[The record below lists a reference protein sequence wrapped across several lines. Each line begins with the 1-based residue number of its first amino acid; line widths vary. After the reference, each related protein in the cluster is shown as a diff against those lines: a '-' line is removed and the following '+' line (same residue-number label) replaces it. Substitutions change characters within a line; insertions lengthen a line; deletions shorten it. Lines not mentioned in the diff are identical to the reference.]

1 MFKLIFQLI
10 FLSIL
15 LVFSANSKNYEIIT
29 INGNERISNETIL
42 VFSEISDDKSLD
54 ENSLNYILKKLYNS
68 GFFSDVEVKIENKNL
83 IINVTENPIIQTVHI
98 EGIKKKSLKK
108 NIYDVLT
115 LKDRSSFTA
124 KSLQKDEINILNLLK
139 NQGYYFPDVI
149 SSVQKFNNNKIDIFY
164 KINLGNKAKITK
176 ISFLGDKKYKDRT
189 LRNIIV
195 SEEYKFWKIISGKKF
210 LNENLIN
217 YDKRLLENF
226 YKNNGFY
233 NVIVE
238 SSFANYLGNDKFEL
252 IYNITS
258 GKKYYFN
265 NLTVKLPDDYDQTNF
280 KTLQLIFDDLKGK
293 NYSINS
299 IDKIL
304 NEIDKIVLNKQYE
317 FLKSAVTEN
326 INDDLIDLIFNIE
339 DSKKFYVEKIN
350 IFGNNITQE
359 DVIRNN
365 FSIDEGDAFN
375 ELLHKRTLNNLKSL
389 NFFKSVNDQIIDGSS
404 SNQKI
409 INLTIE
415 EKSTGEISAGAGVG
429 TNGGTVMFAVNENNF
444 LGRGIEFGSNVS
456 VSGEI
461 IKGLVSLNN
470 PNYKGTNKSLN
481 VTIENSTTDRL
492 DNFGYKSSKTGFNVG
507 SGFEYYDNLY
517 LNVGVSSYIE
527 KLEINNSTATETLKK
542 QDGSYFDTFF
552 NYTFAYDMRDQR
564 YKPTDGYISRFTQNV
579 PLISD
584 SYDLKNTYDLK
595 IYNQLFNENILT
607 WGFYASVAN
616 SINGKNVKLSERLFL
631 PANRLRGFE
640 SGKVGPR
647 DGSDF
652 IGGNYAL
659 AFNANTNLP
668 QLLPSLESMDLSLFF
683 DAANVWGID
692 YDNKIGDGGKIRS
705 SIGLAVDLFT
715 PIGPLNFSFSEPI
728 SIGKYDITEKFRF
741 NLGTTF

>member
-1 MFKLIFQLI
+1 M
-10 FLSIL
+10 
-15 LVFSANSKNYEIIT
+15 
-29 INGNERISNETIL
+29 
-42 VFSEISDDKSLD
+42 
-54 ENSLNYILKKLYNS
+54 
-68 GFFSDVEVKIENKNL
+68 
-83 IINVTENPIIQTVHI
+83 
-98 EGIKKKSLKK
+98 
-108 NIYDVLT
+108 
-115 LKDRSSFTA
+115 
-124 KSLQKDEINILNLLK
+124 
-139 NQGYYFPDVI
+139 
-149 SSVQKFNNNKIDIFY
+149 KF
-164 KINLGNKAKITK
+164 
-176 ISFLGDKKYKDRT
+176 
-189 LRNIIV
+189 
-195 SEEYKFWKIISGKKF
+195 
-210 LNENLIN
+210 
-217 YDKRLLENF
+217 
-226 YKNNGFY
+226 
-233 NVIVE
+233 
-238 SSFANYLGNDKFEL
+238 
-252 IYNITS
+252 
-258 GKKYYFN
+258 
-265 NLTVKLPDDYDQTNF
+265 PDDYDQTNF

-317 FLKSAVTEN
+317 FLKSTVTEN
-326 INDDLIDLIFNIE
+326 FNDDLIDLIFNIE
-339 DSKKFYVEKIN
+339 DYEKFYVEKIN

-389 NFFKSVNDQIIDGSS
+389 NFFKNVNDQIIDGSS
-404 SNQKI
+404 GNQKI

-415 EKSTGEISAGAGVG
+415 EKPTGEISAGAGVG
-429 TNGGTVMFAVNENNF
+429 TNGGSVKFGVNENNF
-444 LGRGIEFGSNVS
+444 LGRGIEFGSNLS
-456 VSGEI
+456 ISGETL
-461 IKGLVSLNN
+461 KGLVSLNN

-481 VTIENSTTDRL
+481 VSIENSTTDRL
-492 DNFGYKSSKTGFNVG
+492 DSFGYKSSKTGFNVG
-507 SGFEYYDNLY
+507 SGFEYYNNLF
-517 LNVGVSSYIE
+517 LNVGVSSYVE
-527 KLEINNSTATETLKK
+527 KLDINNSTATETLKK

-595 IYNQLFNENILT
+595 IYNQFFNENILT

-616 SINGKNVKLSERLFL
+616 SINGKNVKLSDRLFL

-640 SGKVGPR
+640 SGKVGPK

-659 AFNANTNLP
+659 AFNANTSLP
-668 QLLPSLESMDLSLFF
+668 QLIPSLESMDLSLFF

-705 SIGLAVDLFT
+705 SVGLAVDLFT

>member
-10 FLSIL
+10 FFSIL
-15 LVFSANSKNYEIIT
+15 LVFSANSKNYEKII
-29 INGNERISNETIL
+29 INGNDRISNETIL
-42 VFSEISDDKSLD
+42 VFSEISDDKFLD

-83 IINVTENPIIQTVHI
+83 IINVAENPIIQTVHI
-98 EGIKKKSLKK
+98 EGIKKKSLKE
-108 NIYDVLT
+108 NIYDVLI
-115 LKDRSSFTA
+115 LKDRSSFTS

-139 NQGYYFPDVI
+139 NKGYYFPEVI

-176 ISFLGDKKYKDRT
+176 ISFLGDKKYKDRS

-217 YDKRLLENF
+217 YDKRLLKNF

-238 SSFANYLGNDKFEL
+238 SSFANYLGNDEFEL

-265 NLTVKLPDDYDQTNF
+265 NLSLKFPDDYDQTNF
-280 KTLQLIFDDLKGK
+280 QTLQLIFDDLKGK
-293 NYSINS
+293 IYSINS

-317 FLKSAVTEN
+317 FLKSTVSEN
-326 INDDLIDLIFNIE
+326 INDDLIDLIFVIE
-339 DSKKFYVEKIN
+339 DSEKFYVEKIN

-404 SNQKI
+404 GNQKI

-415 EKSTGEISAGAGVG
+415 EKPTGEISAGAGVG
-429 TNGGTVMFAVNENNF
+429 TNGGTVMFGVNENNF
-444 LGRGIEFGSNVS
+444 LGRGIEFGSKLS
-456 VSGEI
+456 ISGEA
-461 IKGLVSLNN
+461 IKGLVSLDN
-470 PNYKGTNKSLN
+470 PNYKGTNRSLN
-481 VTIENSTTDRL
+481 VSMENSTIDRL

-507 SGFEYYDNLY
+507 SGFEYYNNLF
-517 LNVGVSSYIE
+517 LNVGVSSYVE
-527 KLEINNSTATETLKK
+527 KLEINNSTATATLKK

-552 NYTFAYDMRDQR
+552 NYTFAYDMRNQK

-579 PLISD
+579 PLLSD

-595 IYNQLFNENILT
+595 LYNQFFNENILT

-616 SINGKNVKLSERLFL
+616 SINGKNVKLSDRLFL

-640 SGKVGPR
+640 AGKIGPR
-647 DGSDF
+647 DGNDF
-652 IGGNYAL
+652 IGGNYVL

-668 QLLPSLESMDLSLFF
+668 QLFPSLESMDLSLFF

>member
-10 FLSIL
+10 FLSFL
-15 LVFSANSKNYEIIT
+15 LVSSANSKNYEKIT

-54 ENSLNYILKKLYNS
+54 QNSLNYILKKLYNS

-115 LKDRSSFTA
+115 LKDRSSFTT

-176 ISFLGDKKYKDRT
+176 ISFLGDKKYKDRS

-238 SSFANYLGNDKFEL
+238 STFANYLGNDEFEL

-265 NLTVKLPDDYDQTNF
+265 NLTLKFPDDYDQTNF

-317 FLKSAVTEN
+317 FLKSTVSEN
-326 INDDLIDLIFNIE
+326 INDDLIDLIFVIE

-350 IFGNNITQE
+350 ILGNNITQE

-415 EKSTGEISAGAGVG
+415 EKPTGEISAGAGVG
-429 TNGGTVMFAVNENNF
+429 TNGGTVMFGVNENNF
-444 LGRGIEFGSNVS
+444 LGRGIEFGSNLS
-456 VSGEI
+456 ISGETL
-461 IKGLVSLNN
+461 KGLISLDN

-481 VTIENSTTDRL
+481 ASIENSTTDRL
-492 DNFGYKSSKTGFNVG
+492 DNFGYKSNKTGFNIG
-507 SGFEYYDNLY
+507 SGFEYYNNLF
-517 LNVGVSSYIE
+517 LNVGVSSYVE
-527 KLEINNSTATETLKK
+527 KLEINNSTATATLKK

-552 NYTFAYDMRDQR
+552 NYTFAYDMRNQR
-564 YKPTDGYISRFTQNV
+564 YKPTEGYISRFTQNV

-595 IYNQLFNENILT
+595 IYNQFFNENILT

-616 SINGKNVKLSERLFL
+616 SINDKNVKLSERLFL

-647 DGSDF
+647 DGNDF

-659 AFNANTNLP
+659 AFNANTSLP
-668 QLLPSLESMDLSLFF
+668 QLFPSLESMDISLFF

-715 PIGPLNFSFSEPI
+715 PVGPLNFSFSEPI

>member
-1 MFKLIFQLI
+1 MHKFTLQLI
-10 FLSIL
+10 FFSIL
-15 LVFSANSKNYEIIT
+15 LIFSANSKNYEKII

-42 VFSEISDDKSLD
+42 VFSEVSDDKSLD
-54 ENSLNYILKKLYNS
+54 ENSLNYILKKLYSS

-83 IINVTENPIIQTVHI
+83 IINVTENPMIQTVHI
-98 EGIKKKSLKK
+98 EGIKKKNLKK
-108 NIYDVLT
+108 NIYDVLI
-115 LKDRSSFTA
+115 LKDRSSFTS
-124 KSLQKDEINILNLLK
+124 KSLQKDETSILNLLK
-139 NQGYYFPDVI
+139 SQGYYFPEVI
-149 SSVQKFNNNKIDIFY
+149 SSVQKFNDNVIDVFY
-164 KINLGNKAKITK
+164 EINLGNKAKITK
-176 ISFLGDKKYKDRT
+176 ISFLGDKKYKDRS

-217 YDKRLLENF
+217 YDKRLLNNF

-238 SSFANYLGNDKFEL
+238 SSFANYLGNDEFEL

-265 NLTVKLPDDYDQTNF
+265 NLTLKLPDDYDQTNF

-317 FLKSAVTEN
+317 FLKSTVTEN
-326 INDDLIDLIFNIE
+326 FNDDLIDLIFNIE
-339 DSKKFYVEKIN
+339 DSEKFYVEKIN

-389 NFFKSVNDQIIDGSS
+389 NFFKNVNDQIIDGSS

-415 EKSTGEISAGAGVG
+415 EKPTGEISAGAGVG
-429 TNGGTVMFAVNENNF
+429 TNGGSVMFGVNENNF
-444 LGRGIEFGSNVS
+444 LGRGIEFGSNLS
-456 VSGEI
+456 ISGETL
-461 IKGLVSLNN
+461 KGLVSLNN

-481 VTIENSTTDRL
+481 VSIENSTTDRL
-492 DNFGYKSSKTGFNVG
+492 DSFGYKSSKTGFNVG
-507 SGFEYYDNLY
+507 SGFEYYNNLF
-517 LNVGVSSYIE
+517 LNVGVSSYVE
-527 KLEINNSTATETLKK
+527 KLDINNSTATETLKK

-595 IYNQLFNENILT
+595 IYNQFFNENILT

-616 SINGKNVKLSERLFL
+616 SINGKNVKLSDRLFL

-640 SGKVGPR
+640 SGKVGPK

-659 AFNANTNLP
+659 AFNANTSLP

-741 NLGTTF
+741 SLGTTF

>member
-415 EKSTGEISAGAGVG
+415 EKPTGEINAGAGVG
-429 TNGGTVMFAVNENNF
+429 TNGGTVMFGVNENNF
-444 LGRGIEFGSNVS
+444 LGRGIEFSSNVS
-456 VSGEI
+456 VSGET

-492 DNFGYKSSKTGFNVG
+492 DNFGYKSSKTGLNVG

-517 LNVGVSSYIE
+517 LNVGVSSYLE